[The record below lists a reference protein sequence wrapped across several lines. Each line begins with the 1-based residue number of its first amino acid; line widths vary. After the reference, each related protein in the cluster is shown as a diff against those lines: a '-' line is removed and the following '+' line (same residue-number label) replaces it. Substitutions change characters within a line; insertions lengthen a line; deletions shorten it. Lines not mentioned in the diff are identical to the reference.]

1 MPDPYIPALS
11 TFSYTA
17 EQTTA
22 ITAAM
27 LRSRPWTVK
36 DPDIKSAKNAIRDLH
51 LERQQHTCCYCRLS
65 IHGGGHFMIDRE
77 HVLPK
82 AKYKPHTFAIWNL
95 SVSCKRCNMELK
107 RERDAFL
114 VDMSAA
120 APFEDSAN
128 YRIIHPNFDEWEAH
142 LAREMIQLNRSVLTK
157 IVVVGD
163 SAKGRYTYDF
173 FKLQDLTK
181 DNFDQAQ
188 HPSRIS
194 SDNLTEGAL
203 EARELA
209 RATGQ

>member
-1 MPDPYIPALS
+1 MPDPYSPALS

-17 EQTTA
+17 SQMAA

-36 DPDIKSAKNAIRDLH
+36 DPDVKAAKNAIRDLH
-51 LERQQHTCCYCRLS
+51 LKRQEDTCCYCRMSL
-65 IHGGGHFMIDRE
+65 HGGGYFMIDRE

-82 AKYKPHTFAIWNL
+82 AKYRPFVFEIWNL

-107 RERDAFL
+107 RERDAFV
-114 VDMSAA
+114 VDKSAT
-120 APFEDSAN
+120 APFQDSGN

-142 LAREMIQLNRSVLTK
+142 LARETIQLNRSVMTK
-157 IVVVGD
+157 IVVIND
-163 SAKGRYTYDF
+163 STKGRYTFDF

-181 DNFDQAQ
+181 DSFDQVQ
-188 HPSRIS
+188 NPSLIS
-194 SDNLTEGAL
+194 SENLTEGAL

-209 RATGQ
+209 RASGQ